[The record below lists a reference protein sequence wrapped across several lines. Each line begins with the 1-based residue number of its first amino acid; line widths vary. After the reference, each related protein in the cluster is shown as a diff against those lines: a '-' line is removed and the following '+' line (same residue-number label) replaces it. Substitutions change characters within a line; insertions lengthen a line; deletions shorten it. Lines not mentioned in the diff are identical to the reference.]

1 MLGRP
6 YLRRAV
12 YIEVAQPGADS
23 RQARRRLRVH
33 GFRLHAEAI
42 RPVAD
47 SPYWLV
53 CTRHPAELA
62 AAILGARAAARAG
75 GPSMG

>member
-1 MLGRP
+1 
-6 YLRRAV
+6 
-12 YIEVAQPGADS
+12 
-23 RQARRRLRVH
+23 
-33 GFRLHAEAI
+33 
-42 RPVAD
+42 VAD